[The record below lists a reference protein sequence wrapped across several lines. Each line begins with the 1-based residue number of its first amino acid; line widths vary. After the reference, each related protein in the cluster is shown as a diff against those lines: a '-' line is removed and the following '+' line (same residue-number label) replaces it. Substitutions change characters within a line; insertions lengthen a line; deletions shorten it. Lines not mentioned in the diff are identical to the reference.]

1 MPKTADRLAPDW
13 GHWLNMASVTVDE
26 AIYLSL
32 NVDPRIKSVR
42 DFASKKGLTR
52 TDELKLQE
60 RLAPYTDRLN
70 QVGSALVARNLISL
84 IQNSPLPLDR
94 SQTPIQLQTFIKW
107 VASLPI
113 DWKLPTDLESLMEVR
128 PPARD
133 NPKEISSYQKILMA
147 LVKKHYKY
155 DPADEKSPVTSQIRG
170 RLEDIGQSMDD
181 ETIRKCLRNSARYFK
196 VGSLPQKSNK

>member
-1 MPKTADRLAPDW
+1 MPKTTDRLAPDW
-13 GHWLNMASVTVDE
+13 CHWLNMASVTVDE
-26 AIYLSL
+26 AIFLSL

-84 IQNSPLPLDR
+84 VQNSPLPLDR

-133 NPKEISSYQKILMA
+133 NPRELASYQKILIA
-147 LVKKHYKY
+147 LVIKHYSY
-155 DPADEKSPVTSQIRG
+155 DPNDEKSPVTHHIRS
-170 RLEDIGQSMDD
+170 RLADVGLSLGDD
-181 ETIRKCLRNSARYFK
+181 TIRKCLKSSARLLDK
-196 VGSLPQKSNK
+196 G